1 MSYGLQ
7 TLCTPRSQTVPL
19 GGDASPFKVSTVLDP
34 KFKHGSQRLE
44 LPSARFAIARA
55 FQSVRQSGFRSPLK
69 WPNRT
74 RFECFSPPQSF
85 TMGCCIGARTS
96 QAEDMSP
103 FAASNFDSPLAAQR
117 DEEQVDQPS
126 TLSAERG
133 TEAKTEAHLGT
144 VALSGLI
151 GPAKQNPLQARRR
164 ETTGSSSQDMSPFA
178 ASNFDSPLAAQT
190 EEVQMDPSTPRAER
204 GTRAKTEADV
214 DPGEIEVLE
223 ASLRQYFL
231 NHYKGGGAFEH
242 EAYEHD
248 AAEWCWIHKRSGIKV
263 WQDALDLTQAS
274 LPVCQGPSSCL
285 LRLRAIDGAVMQT
298 LFSSPL
304 PRNLAGKLLN
314 EPGQPERQLRCRADA
329 TAERLGPE
337 HHKALLALSRLADVL
352 RKRGAFAEAEP
363 LRRRDLEAME
373 RQLGPEHRET
383 LAAVNNLAVVLQD
396 LGQLSEAPY
405 LRRAAGSGCGGWCA
419 GLCGG

>member
-96 QAEDMSP
+96 QAE
-103 FAASNFDSPLAAQR
+103 
-117 DEEQVDQPS
+117 
-126 TLSAERG
+126 
-133 TEAKTEAHLGT
+133 
-144 VALSGLI
+144 
-151 GPAKQNPLQARRR
+151 
-164 ETTGSSSQDMSPFA
+164 DMSPFA